1 MILQLSSD
9 HRNGCLDDDDEKKF
23 WVNAIETVLKPTSD
37 ELTRTNELRGELN
50 NLRNYTLVAMLLINL
65 IWMILLAVFTF
76 NELEAYG
83 LSKQLLGLL
92 FLAVYGILLSVQFVG
107 MLLHRLV
114 TLAHYIARLNQALP
128 VEETLT
134 QTMRVADDPV

>member
-9 HRNGCLDDDDEKKF
+9 HPNGCLDDDEMTF
-23 WVNAIETVLKPTSD
+23 WLHTIENVLKPTSD
-37 ELTRTNELRGELN
+37 ELTRTNELRDELN

-65 IWMILLAVFTF
+65 IWLILLAVFTF
-76 NELEAYG
+76 NELEAFG

-92 FLAVYGILLSVQFVG
+92 FLAVYGILLSVQFAG

-128 VEETLT
+128 VEQTLT
-134 QTMRVADDPV
+134 QTMRIADDIL

>member
-1 MILQLSSD
+1 
-9 HRNGCLDDDDEKKF
+9 
-23 WVNAIETVLKPTSD
+23 
-37 ELTRTNELRGELN
+37 
-50 NLRNYTLVAMLLINL
+50 MLLINL

-76 NELEAYG
+76 NELQAYG

-114 TLAHYIARLNQALP
+114 TLAHYIARLNQALLI
-128 VEETLT
+128 EQTLT
-134 QTMRVADDPV
+134 LTVRVADDPV

>member
-1 MILQLSSD
+1 MLQLSSD
-9 HRNGCLDDDDEKKF
+9 HPNACLDDDEMKF
-23 WVNAIETVLKPTSD
+23 WVDTIENTLKPTPD
-37 ELTRTNELRGELN
+37 ELTRTNELRDELN

-128 VEETLT
+128 IEHKRAR
-134 QTMRVADDPV
+134 TMTSAI